1 MNWSRF
7 FFITLGSII
16 IRSIIDIVL
25 PGFPLVGPSNT
36 DFNIDNMD
44 QNPNDGNI
52 ATHERPPQ
60 SKP

>member
-1 MNWSRF
+1 M
-7 FFITLGSII
+7 TLGSII

-25 PGFPLVGPSNT
+25 PVFPLVGPSNT

-60 SKP
+60 SRP